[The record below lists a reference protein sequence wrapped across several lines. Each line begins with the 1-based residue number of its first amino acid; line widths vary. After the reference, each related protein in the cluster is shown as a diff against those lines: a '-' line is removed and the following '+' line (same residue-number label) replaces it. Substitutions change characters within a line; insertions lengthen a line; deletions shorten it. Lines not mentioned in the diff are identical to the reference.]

1 MAKELPYFKFD
12 ISEWMFGRIQKQPES
27 IQGMFINL
35 CCKYWHKLGEY
46 SQGDAERDFGAD
58 RIKKLL
64 DKDLIGSEGGYIY
77 VKFLDVQ
84 LDECDQTSKKNSI
97 KGLKSAQIRAQ
108 RKQQSTTVQPQLTGA
123 QPDSTEEK
131 RREKNK
137 KEEKRKE
144 LPASPFVGQ
153 VLKSWDDWILY
164 RTEIRKK
171 LSASTAEKQIQFLGG
186 RGRSDN
192 EIIAI
197 IDQSIQAG
205 WIGLFD
211 LNTKPDGK
219 KPSVNGVLRPRPTL
233 ADIEQKKS

>member
-97 KGLKSAQIRAQ
+97 KGLKSAHIRAQ
-108 RKQQSTTVQPQLTGA
+108 RKQQSTTVQPQLTSV
-123 QPDSTEEK
+123 QPSSTEEK
-131 RREKNK
+131 RREENK
-137 KEEKRKE
+137 KEKKRKE
-144 LPASPFVGQ
+144 LPASPFVGE
-153 VLKSWDDWILY
+153 VLKSWDEWIQY
-164 RTEIRKK
+164 RTEIKKK

-186 RGRSDN
+186 RAGP
-192 EIIAI
+192 EIIEI
-197 IDQSIQAG
+197 INKSITQG
-205 WIGLFD
+205 WTGLFE
-211 LNTKPDGK
+211 LNGNKNNGK
-219 KPSVNGVLRPRPTL
+219 NRGANNTTGEVFR
-233 ADIEQKKS
+233 EQNYREAKL